1 MAPLTCA
8 IAIVYVLILIR
19 LIFICH
25 DGFASPTKHA
35 RVQEI
40 LASRELF
47 DPARAS
53 YLVAKYRMPWMD
65 PVVYYDAVRLANRD
79 ELTYQNVSAVV

>member
-8 IAIVYVLILIR
+8 IAVVYVLILIR
-19 LIFICH
+19 LVLICR

-35 RVQEI
+35 KTQEI
-40 LASRELF
+40 LGSHELF

-53 YLVAKYRMPWMD
+53 YLAAKSKMSWID
-65 PVVYYDAVRLANRD
+65 PVIYYDAVRLANRNA
-79 ELTYQNVSAVV
+79 LTYKNVSAVV

>member
-8 IAIVYVLILIR
+8 IAIVYLLILVR
-19 LIFICH
+19 LVIICH

-35 RVQEI
+35 RTQEI
-40 LASRELF
+40 LGSHELF

-53 YLVAKYRMPWMD
+53 YLAAKYRMPWMD
-65 PVVYYDAVRLANRD
+65 PVVYYDAVRLANRNA
-79 ELTYQNVSAVV
+79 LTYQNVSAVV